1 MRNSTQTWGLSTD
14 PDVLLTVPKNSFQ
27 TIPERYNQPPVSLI
41 LPEVYYAWSRLSN
54 AFDKSRR
61 TTKAIFLRGL
71 YIEKKMVENM
81 INPTRNTDV
90 MPGKWIQLSGVWVK
104 KEKPSKHLWYMLY
117 PFSRRNTLR
126 NVTKKIMITSTRSW
140 SINFKF
146 NLGMHDW
153 NRKQKAISL
162 YTLDNIQ
169 QTHGR
174 RQKRWTS
181 QVGVYLFSHLLILEE
196 TISMQ
201 SYEAS

>member
-41 LPEVYYAWSRLSN
+41 LPKVYYAWSRRSN

-71 YIEKKMVENM
+71 DIEKKMVENM

-104 KEKPSKHLWYMLY
+104 KKAKQARMIYAL
-117 PFSRRNTLR
+117 PFLQKKYF
-126 NVTKKIMITSTRSW
+126 TKCYWKIMITPTRSW

-153 NRKQKAISL
+153 NRQQKAISL

-201 SYEAS
+201 SYEAF